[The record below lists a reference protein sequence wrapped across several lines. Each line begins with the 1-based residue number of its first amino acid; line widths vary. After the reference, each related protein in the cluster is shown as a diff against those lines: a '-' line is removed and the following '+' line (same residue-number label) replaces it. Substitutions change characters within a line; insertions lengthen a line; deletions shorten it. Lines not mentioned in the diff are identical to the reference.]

1 MDIVC
6 IKSSQNRYFVGQRL
20 FELPELLS
28 PWYVLE
34 GFSLSHEEPLTEEL
48 FSRDILERVGKGFD
62 FLLPYYRYFS
72 ALRAEGD

>member
-6 IKSSQNRYFVGQRL
+6 IKSGQNRYFVGQRL
-20 FELPELLS
+20 FELLD
-28 PWYVLE
+28 PWYVLK